1 MNISEKEH
9 KFRFLKAYAKL
20 LDGQFTLPFFNF
32 KFGIDPLLSL
42 IPFVGSFA
50 GFISSFIFILLS
62 LQLGAEGKVIIL
74 MLRNIFIDFIIGE
87 IPILGQLGD
96 FVIKANERNYKLIE
110 AHYFEGKHKG
120 SGKGII
126 IGLLLFLLLFIV
138 VMVYL
143 FLKLLFLFSNF
154 ITSLF

>member
-1 MNISEKEH
+1 MKTSEKEH

-32 KFGIDPLLSL
+32 KFGIDPLLSF
-42 IPFVGSFA
+42 IPFIGSFA
-50 GFISSFIFILLS
+50 GFISGFIFVFLS

-74 MLRNIFIDFIIGE
+74 MLRNIFIDFLIGE

-120 SGKGII
+120 SGIGII
-126 IGLLLFLLLFIV
+126 IGLLLFLMLFIIGV
-138 VMVYL
+138 AYL
-143 FLKLLFLFSNF
+143 FIKLISQFSHF
-154 ITSLF
+154 ILSLF

>member
-1 MNISEKEH
+1 MNRSEKEH

-50 GFISSFIFILLS
+50 GFVTGFIFILLS

-74 MLRNIFIDFIIGE
+74 MLRNIFIDFLVGE

-96 FVIKANERNYKLIE
+96 FVIKANERNYKLME

-126 IGLLLFLLLFIV
+126 IGLLLFLLLFII

-143 FLKLLFLFSNF
+143 FLKLLFLLSNY

>member
-1 MNISEKEH
+1 MKTSEKEH

-20 LDGQFTLPFFNF
+20 LDEQFTLPFFNF

-42 IPFVGSFA
+42 IPFIGSFA
-50 GFISSFIFILLS
+50 GFISGFIFVLLS

-74 MLRNIFIDFIIGE
+74 MLRNIFIDFLVGE
-87 IPILGQLGD
+87 IPVLGQLGD

-120 SGKGII
+120 SGIGII
-126 IGLLLFLLLFIV
+126 IGLLLFLLLFILGA
-138 VMVYL
+138 VYL
-143 FLKLLFLFSNF
+143 FIKFISQFSNF
-154 ITSLF
+154 ILSLF

>member
-50 GFISSFIFILLS
+50 GFVTGFIFILLS
-62 LQLGAEGKVIIL
+62 IQLGAEGKVIIL
-74 MLRNIFIDFIIGE
+74 MLRNIFIDFLVGE
-87 IPILGQLGD
+87 IPVLGQLGD
-96 FVIKANERNYKLIE
+96 FFIKANERNYKLIE

-120 SGKGII
+120 SGIGII

-138 VMVYL
+138 GLV
-143 FLKLLFLFSNF
+143 FLFIKLIALFSHF
-154 ITSLF
+154 IISLF

>member
-1 MNISEKEH
+1 
-9 KFRFLKAYAKL
+9 
-20 LDGQFTLPFFNF
+20 
-32 KFGIDPLLSL
+32 
-42 IPFVGSFA
+42 
-50 GFISSFIFILLS
+50 
-62 LQLGAEGKVIIL
+62 
-74 MLRNIFIDFIIGE
+74 MLRNIFIDFVIGE

-96 FVIKANERNYKLIE
+96 FVIKANERNYKLME

-120 SGKGII
+120 SGKGIV

>member
-32 KFGIDPLLSL
+32 KFGIDPLLCL

-74 MLRNIFIDFIIGE
+74 MLRNIFIDFVIGE

-96 FVIKANERNYKLIE
+96 FVIKANERNYKLME

-120 SGKGII
+120 SGKGIV

>member
-50 GFISSFIFILLS
+50 GFISGFIFILLS

-74 MLRNIFIDFIIGE
+74 MLRNIFIDFVIGE

-96 FVIKANERNYKLIE
+96 FVIKANERNYKLME

-120 SGKGII
+120 SGKGIV